1 MTTAAAIIIG
11 DEILSAKVRDA
22 NTPLLVDFFADV
34 GIDLERIVVIGDDRA
49 GIANEV
55 ALCAEKFDVV
65 ITSGGVGP
73 THDDCTVR
81 GVADA
86 FGVDVVRHPDVE
98 EMIRAYWG
106 ERFTESALRMAE
118 MPEGSR
124 LFYGD
129 DGLLPLVVFE
139 NVYLFPGVPRLFAA
153 KLPSLRTEL
162 SGTPKTIS
170 GVYLNSDESR
180 IAPLVGQVADECPTV
195 KVGSYPR
202 FGEGKDHRLWI
213 SLEGVD
219 RTEVAAATDRLLD
232 LRKDEEIVRVERPH
246 GERQSF

>member
-1 MTTAAAIIIG
+1 MTTRAAIIIG
-11 DEILSAKVRDA
+11 DEILTGKVRDS
-22 NTPLLVDFFADV
+22 NTPLLIGFFAEIGV
-34 GIDLERIVVIGDDRA
+34 ELERIVVIGDELNA
-49 GIANEV
+49 IAAEV
-55 ALCAEKFDVV
+55 KTCSDKYDVV

-86 FGVDVVRHPDVE
+86 FGVGVVRHPDIE
-98 EMIRAYWG
+98 EMIRAWWG

-118 MPEGSR
+118 MPEGAR

-153 KLPSLRTEL
+153 KLPSLKSEI
-162 SGTPKTIS
+162 SGTPKVVH

-180 IAPLVGQVADECPTV
+180 VAPLLGQVADECPDV
-195 KVGSYPR
+195 KIGSYPR
-202 FGEGKDHRLWI
+202 FGEGKDHRLWV
-213 SLEGVD
+213 SLEAVD
-219 RTEVAAATDRLLD
+219 VDCVSRATDRLLD
-232 LRKDEEIVRVERPH
+232 LLRDEEVVRVER
-246 GERQSF
+246 

>member
-22 NTPLLVDFFADV
+22 NTPLLIDFMAEL
-34 GIDLERIVVIGDDRA
+34 GIDLERIVVIGDDCKA
-49 GIANEV
+49 IAAEV
-55 ALCAEKFDVV
+55 AACSEKYDVV

-81 GVADA
+81 AVADA
-86 FGVDVVRHPDVE
+86 FGVEVVRHPDIE
-98 EMIRAYWG
+98 GMIRAWWG
-106 ERFTESALRMAE
+106 ERFTESALQMAE

-153 KLPSLRTEL
+153 KLPSLRIER
-162 SGTPKTIS
+162 SGTPQVVH

-180 IAPLVGQVADECPTV
+180 IAPLVGQVADECPQV

-219 RTEVAAATDRLLD
+219 ADRVAAATDRLLD
-232 LRKDEEIVRVERPH
+232 LLKDEEIVRVERP
-246 GERQSF
+246 

>member
-1 MTTAAAIIIG
+1 MAG
-11 DEILSAKVRDA
+11 
-22 NTPLLVDFFADV
+22 NGPLLIDLMAEL
-34 GIDLERIVVIGDDRA
+34 GIDLERIVVIGDDCKA
-49 GIANEV
+49 IAAEV
-55 ALCAEKFDVV
+55 AVCSEKYDVV

-81 GVADA
+81 AVADA
-86 FGVDVVRHPDVE
+86 FGVEVVRHPDIE
-98 EMIRAYWG
+98 EMIRAWWG
-106 ERFTESALRMAE
+106 ERFTESALRMAD

-153 KLPSLRTEL
+153 KLPSLRIEL
-162 SGTPKTIS
+162 SGTPKVVH

-180 IAPLVGQVADECPTV
+180 VAPLVGQVADECAEV

-213 SLEGVD
+213 SIE
-219 RTEVAAATDRLLD
+219 RTDSDKVAEATDRLLE
-232 LRKDEEIVRVERPH
+232 LFKDEEIVRVER
-246 GERQSF
+246 

>member
-11 DEILSAKVRDA
+11 DEILSAKVGDA
-22 NTPLLVDFFADV
+22 NTPLLIDFMAEL
-34 GIDLERIVVIGDDRA
+34 GIDLERIVVIGDDCEA
-49 GIANEV
+49 IAAEV
-55 ALCAEKFDVV
+55 ATCSQEYDVV

-81 GVADA
+81 AVADA
-86 FGVDVVRHPDVE
+86 FGVEVVRHPDIE
-98 EMIRAYWG
+98 ELIRAWWG

-129 DGLLPLVVFE
+129 DGLLPLVVFK

-153 KLPSLRTEL
+153 KLPSLRGEL
-162 SGTPKTIS
+162 SGTPKVIH

-180 IAPLVGQVADECPTV
+180 VAPLVGRVADECPKV

-202 FGEGKDHRLWI
+202 FGEGTDHRLWI

-219 RTEVAAATDRLLD
+219 ADEVTAATDRLLD
-232 LRKDEEIVRVERPH
+232 LLRDEEIVRVER
-246 GERQSF
+246 